1 MNSIEIRAKARQLIL
16 EQLEQYHILGDT
28 GLICLNIVNALTD
41 AGLEIREND
50 TPYEQPK
57 ERFGRVIYSIIGFPD
72 QFFIST
78 PNGNG
83 YYNGISLL
91 GHVVNKFGKRIRTE
105 RIDINILRP
114 ISNCEMALDLLNAS
128 N

>member
-1 MNSIEIRAKARQLIL
+1 MVKDKIQL
-16 EQLEQYHILGDT
+16 
-28 GLICLNIVNALTD
+28 
-41 AGLEIREND
+41 R
-50 TPYEQPK
+50 
-57 ERFGRVIYSIIGFPD
+57 RVVYSIIGMRD

-78 PNGNG
+78 PNAAG

-91 GHVVNKFGKRIRTE
+91 GSVVNKFGKTIRKE